1 MLPISKDECDDRFGL
16 AKLPLLLRV
25 DDLTTAL
32 SIGRTH
38 AHFLMSTELDVVKLG
53 RATRITR
60 ASVIRMV
67 ERSLAIPAEP
77 TTTDIGGVKVAAS
90 TFTRLALPFPLLS
103 TDLP

>member
-1 MLPISKDECDDRFGL
+1 MLPTPNDESEDRFGL
-16 AKLPLLLRV
+16 ETLPLLLRV
-25 DDLTTAL
+25 EDLTQAL

-67 ERSLAIPAEP
+67 EKSLSISAPANIDEQQ
-77 TTTDIGGVKVAAS
+77 GS
-90 TFTRLALPFPLLS
+90 
-103 TDLP
+103 